1 MKHGSSLHNLEH
13 GTVIISYKSERI
25 KCHDL
30 QQIRAQAREF
40 SLTNA
45 RLILTLDHNWMQPLY
60 SLFGVILKS
69 LSATNP

>member
-1 MKHGSSLHNLEH
+1 MKYSSSLHNLEH

-45 RLILTLDHNWMQPLY
+45 RLILTLDHN
-60 SLFGVILKS
+60 
-69 LSATNP
+69 